1 MLRGSK
7 GHTILVLGAGV
18 VGLSTAINS
27 YITWPDADVT
37 VMADTF
43 YSGTTSYGAGGIF
56 RPTFDKLPGV
66 PESMLRHGFFVT
78 TLMTEGYKYMSYLMK
93 RFEDMGGSYVKRK
106 IYSVEEV
113 KAPWIKQSL
122 LFGDEQLTF
131 IYPGQEYCVIGC
143 TRQKGDYN
151 LTVDQSETE
160 KMWKEACSLMPSLSV
175 SMETPEI

>member
-43 YSGTTSYGAGGIF
+43 YSGTTSNGAGGIF

-66 PESMLRHGFFVT
+66 PESMLRYVVCSCT
-78 TLMTEGYKYMSYLMK
+78 TNNSSMSGIMLTRSLTKENKTIGNYFL
-93 RFEDMGGSYVKRK
+93 GLCYV
-106 IYSVEEV
+106 
-113 KAPWIKQSL
+113 Q
-122 LFGDEQLTF
+122 
-131 IYPGQEYCVIGC
+131 
-143 TRQKGDYN
+143 
-151 LTVDQSETE
+151 
-160 KMWKEACSLMPSLSV
+160 
-175 SMETPEI
+175 